1 MWSPHTLL
9 CQVIFDCVAEDSYN
23 IPTLYPPEWC
33 FHIILWMY
41 IVVVVVVVFTLWWQF
56 YEDHDHLITVSIS
69 VQIMIMSSSPSHSTI
84 LWWQTVKYWRPRGN
98 SSDPKSFIKIIFL
111 NTFAMRNLNSRNPI
125 LFYWNSA
132 RCVSVKKSRCLDDS
146 VHHVSWRR
154 FILKISQD
162 CTSNSNIAVFKVE
175 TSKHIDIGVGSW
187 IAVLSS
193 DLLISINSDGE
204 EILK

>member
-1 MWSPHTLL
+1 MFPHYFVNVHCCCCCGGVYIVMTVLWGPWPSYHGINISSDHDNELLSLPLYYTLL
-9 CQVIFDCVAEDSYN
+9 
-23 IPTLYPPEWC
+23 
-33 FHIILWMY
+33 M
-41 IVVVVVVVFTLWWQF
+41 
-56 YEDHDHLITVSIS
+56 
-69 VQIMIMSSSPSHSTI
+69 
-84 LWWQTVKYWRPRGN
+84 TVKYWRPRGN

-154 FILKISQD
+154 FILKTSQD